1 MLTRTMEL
9 CRANANVR
17 LVLASNV
24 GQNLP
29 NLPWGAQRGN
39 SCDRIT
45 KAPAP
50 YHPVFALDC
59 GMFLIVERPAGC
71 ANRVSGTKSLGFAAL
86 ALVLRTASRPREAAV
101 FPSLLSSRGTA
112 FFSVTHYSQCRP
124 ISCLARIS
132 LNCRLT

>member
-9 CRANANVR
+9 SRANANIR
-17 LVLASNV
+17 LMLAFGV

-39 SCDRIT
+39 LCDRIT

-59 GMFLIVERPAGC
+59 GMFLIVERSFEC
-71 ANRVSGTKSLGFAAL
+71 AEGSRAL
-86 ALVLRTASRPREAAV
+86 AFENTRTSR
-101 FPSLLSSRGTA
+101 FA
-112 FFSVTHYSQCRP
+112 FEQ
-124 ISCLARIS
+124 
-132 LNCRLT
+132 

>member
-1 MLTRTMEL
+1 MLTRTMEIR
-9 CRANANVR
+9 RANANVR

-29 NLPWGAQRGN
+29 NLPWGVQRGN

-71 ANRVSGTKSLGFAAL
+71 AEGFAAL
-86 ALVLRTASRPREAAV
+86 ALVLRTAFVTERGRS
-101 FPSLLSSRGTA
+101 FPFAFEQQGYSFFQRYPLQPMQTHLLPGKD
-112 FFSVTHYSQCRP
+112 
-124 ISCLARIS
+124 
-132 LNCRLT
+132 LT